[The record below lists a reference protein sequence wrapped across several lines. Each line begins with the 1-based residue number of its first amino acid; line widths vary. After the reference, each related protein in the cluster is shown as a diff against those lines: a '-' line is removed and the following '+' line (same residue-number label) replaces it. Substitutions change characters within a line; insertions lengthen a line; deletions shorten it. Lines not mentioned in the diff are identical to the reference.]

1 MYKLIEIEGRWIQV
15 SYKTI
20 EINGEP
26 VITEGDIKIINQF
39 NHTDV
44 EQQLQQVNQQR
55 REIALQTKHKKLQI
69 KKSNS

>member
-26 VITEGDIKIINQF
+26 AITEGDIKIINQF

-44 EQQLQQVNQQR
+44 EQQLKQVNQQQ
-55 REIALQTKHKKLQI
+55 REIALQTEHKKLQI

>member
-55 REIALQTKHKKLQI
+55 GEIALQTKHKKLQI